1 MIMRKII
8 GLDLGTNSVGWAVV
22 KKNEK
27 NQLIG
32 IEGSGSRI
40 IPMSQDVLGNFDAGN
55 SISQT
60 AERTG
65 SRGVRRLRER
75 HLLRRER
82 LHRVLHLLGFLPEHY
97 VQSIDFEKYFG
108 KFVQD
113 TEPKLPW
120 KETAEKKFEFL
131 FQASFNEMIADFKKN
146 QPLLF
151 HKKPNGEETKIPYDW
166 TIYYLRKKALSQKIT
181 KEELAWILLNFN
193 QKRGYYQLRGEDDE
207 KTDVREYCELL
218 KIVSVEKGEKD
229 KKNDK
234 KTWYKMTFEN
244 GWEYSAT
251 FTAEPD
257 WLNTKREFLI
267 TEEFDESG
275 NIKIVKDKKSD
286 TTGKEKR
293 RITLLPSFDEINLM
307 SKKEQDKIYK
317 KIKVRTEITISN
329 SGKTVGAY
337 IYDTL
342 LQNSTQKIRGKLI
355 RTIERKFYKEELKKI
370 LEKQKEFHAELRNND
385 YYQKCVL
392 DLYPHNEE
400 HRNMLQHGDFTRLFL
415 DDIIFYQRPLKSKK
429 SLISNCPYEH
439 HIFKNETGNT
449 EKSPIKCIAQ
459 SHPLYQE
466 FRLWQF
472 IHNLRIYEREKNVD
486 GKLCTDVDVT
496 VEFIPTIEERVKL
509 FDWLNERKDIEQD
522 TLLQSYFKIKK
533 KIRTDDH
540 LPYRWNYAE
549 DKVYPCNET
558 HALILNRLTK
568 LNIPKDFLDKEKEF
582 ELWHI
587 LYSVNDKEEIGKA
600 LKTFAEKNKLDNDF
614 AEVFAKFPP
623 FAKNYG
629 SYSAKAIKKLL
640 PLMRM
645 GKYWDENAITTE
657 TKTRIQSISERL
669 KDIGHDA
676 KKIEDI
682 SDDDIPKQV
691 LKSFLKVEN
700 PYSGLNT
707 YQACYA
713 VYGRHSEASDITK
726 WRTPQDIDEYLK
738 EFKQHSLRNPIV
750 EQVILETLRV
760 VRDIWK
766 RHGDLSE
773 IHIELGREM
782 KNPAD
787 KRAKITAKI
796 SENENTNLRI
806 KALLMELK
814 NHADV
819 ENVRPYSPNQQE
831 ILKLYEDGVLNSVSE
846 IPDDIIKITKSSQP
860 TQSELIRY
868 KLWLEQ
874 KYQSP
879 YTGEIIPLGKLFTSA
894 YEIEHVIPQS
904 RYFDDSLSNKVI
916 CEAEVNKL
924 KDNALGYEF
933 IKQHGGEK
941 VELSFGRTVE
951 ILSVDAYEKFVKD
964 NYGKLSGK
972 MKKLLLEDIPE
983 SFIERQLNDSRYIS
997 KVVKGLLSNIVREDK
1012 EQEATS
1018 KNVIMC
1024 TGGITSILK
1033 QNWGLNDVWNR
1044 IITPRFERM
1053 NMLTKSNL
1061 FGQWANKEGKNIF
1074 QTEMPLELQKGFNKK
1089 RIDHRHHAMDA
1100 IIIACATREH
1110 VQYLNN
1116 EHAQSKNDDVR
1127 CGLRQRLCFKIKT
1140 DEKGSYKWQ
1149 FHKPWETF
1157 TQDVQAVLEN
1167 IIISFKQ
1174 NLRVINKTTNKYQA
1188 YENGKKIL
1196 KSQEKGDSWAIRKPL
1211 HKDTAFA
1218 KVSLRK
1224 TKKVKLNIA
1233 LKDWENIANKE
1244 LKDEIKRLA
1253 TAYGTF
1259 DAEKVN
1265 NYFKDRNYLHQEVD
1279 ISKVDI
1285 YYFEDDNAAVRKPL
1299 DTSFNAKAIESI
1311 TDTGI
1316 QKILLNH
1323 LAKKDNN
1330 PDLAFSPEGIEEMN
1344 QKIMELNGG
1353 GPHQPIYKVRV
1364 YEPIGNKFQIG
1375 YTGNKQKKYVE
1386 AAKGT
1391 NLFFAIYTDENGNR
1405 TYQTIPLNIVIERLK
1420 QGLKEVPE
1428 KNENGH
1434 YLLFH
1439 LSPNDLVYVPT
1450 KEEIESKAPVNIEN
1464 IRPNR
1469 VYKMVS
1475 CTGNQ
1480 CFFVPNNIAN
1490 PIVQTTELGA
1500 NNKSERSWD
1509 GLMIKQVG
1517 VKILVNRTGS
1527 VDKML
1532 ISI

>member
-1 MIMRKII
+1 MKKVL
-8 GLDLGTNSVGWAVV
+8 GLDLGTNSIGWAVV
-22 KKNEK
+22 NKNEE
-27 NQLIG
+27 NTLIG
-32 IEGSGSRI
+32 IEGLGSRI

-65 SRGVRRLRER
+65 FRGMRRLHER
-75 HLLRRER
+75 FLLRRER

-97 VQSIDFEKYFG
+97 ECGIDFEEHFG
-108 KFVQD
+108 KFKQGA
-113 TEPKLPW
+113 EPKLPW
-120 KETAEKKFEFL
+120 GKAADGASEFL
-131 FQASFNEMIADFKKN
+131 FKNSFNEMLADFAKT
-146 QPLLF
+146 QPQLLAND
-151 HKKPNGEETKIPYDW
+151 KKIPYDW
-166 TIYYLRKKALSQKIT
+166 TIYYLRKKALQKKVK

-207 KTDVREYCELL
+207 KTDVKEYCKLL
-218 KIVSVEKGEKD
+218 KIASVEKGEKD

-257 WLNTKREFLI
+257 WLNMEREFLV
-267 TEEFDESG
+267 TEEFDENG

-293 RITLLPSFDEINLM
+293 RITPLPSFDEINLM
-307 SKKEQDKIYK
+307 SKKDQDKIYK

-355 RTIERKFYKEELKKI
+355 RTIERKFYKDELIKI
-370 LEKQKEFHAELRNND
+370 LEKQVELQPDLFSENLYNDCIRELYKNNEVH
-385 YYQKCVL
+385 QLVL
-392 DLYPHNEE
+392 SK
-400 HRNMLQHGDFTRLFL
+400 RDFVHLL
-415 DDIIFYQRPLKSKK
+415 AKDIIFYQRPLKSKK
-429 SLISNCPYEH
+429 SLISNCPYEYYT
-439 HIFKNETGNT
+439 FKKKEEDAVKNL
-449 EKSPIKCIAQ
+449 PVKCIAKA
-459 SHPLYQE
+459 HPLYQE

-472 IHNLRIYEREKNVD
+472 VHNLRIYEREKIVE

-496 VEFIPTIEERVKL
+496 AAFIPTAAERVKL

-522 TLLQSYFKIKK
+522 TLLQSYFKVKK
-533 KIRTDDH
+533 KNKADDH
-540 LPYRWNYAE
+540 LPYRWKYVE
-549 DKVYPCNET
+549 DKKYPCNET
-558 HALILNRLTK
+558 HASILNRLTK
-568 LNIPKDFLDKEKEF
+568 LGIAKDFLDKEKEF
-582 ELWHI
+582 ALWHI

-600 LKTFAEKNKLDNDF
+600 LKTFAEKNGLDNNF
-614 AEVFAKFPP
+614 VETFAKFPP
-623 FAKNYG
+623 FTKNYG
-629 SYSAKAIKKLL
+629 AYSAKAVKKLL

-645 GKYWDENAITTE
+645 GSYWDEGAITAE
-657 TKTRIQSISERL
+657 TKTRIQAVIERL
-669 KDIGHDA
+669 NDINHDA
-676 KKIEDI
+676 KKIENI
-682 SDDDIPKQV
+682 SDDEIPKQV
-691 LKSFLKVEN
+691 LKSFLNVEN

-713 VYGRHSEASDITK
+713 VYGRHSEASDTTK
-726 WRTPQDIDEYLK
+726 WKTPQDIDKYLE
-738 EFKQHSLRNPIV
+738 EFKQHALRNPIV

-766 RHGDLSE
+766 KYGDLSE
-773 IHIELGREM
+773 IHIELSREM

-787 KRAKITAKI
+787 ERAKITATI
-796 SENENTNLRI
+796 SGNENANLRI
-806 KALLMELK
+806 KALLAELK

-831 ILKLYEDGVLNSVSE
+831 ILKLYEEGVLNSVSE

-860 TQSELIRY
+860 TKSELVRY

-874 KYQSP
+874 KYRSP
-879 YTGEIIPLGKLFTSA
+879 YTGEVIPLGKLFTSA
-894 YEIEHVIPQS
+894 YEIDHVIPQS

-924 KDNALGYEF
+924 KANALGYEF
-933 IKQHGGEK
+933 IKQPGRKK
-941 VELSFGRTVE
+941 VELSFGKTVE
-951 ILSVDAYEKFVKD
+951 ILSVEAYENFVKTS
-964 NYGKLSGK
+964 YGKLHGK
-972 MKKLLLEDIPE
+972 MNKLLLEEIPDKM
-983 SFIERQLNDSRYIS
+983 IERQLNDTRYIS
-997 KVVKGLLSNIVREDK
+997 KIVKGLLSNIVREDG

-1018 KNVIMC
+1018 KNVILC
-1024 TGGITSILK
+1024 TGGITSMLK
-1033 QNWGLNDVWNR
+1033 QHWGLNDVWNK

-1053 NMLTKSNL
+1053 NLLTKSNR
-1061 FGQWANKEGKNIF
+1061 FGQWVNKKGKNIF

-1100 IIIACATREH
+1100 LIIACATREH

-1116 EHAQSKNDDVR
+1116 EHAQSKNDDAR
-1127 CGLRQRLCFKIKT
+1127 QALQQRLCFKAKT

-1149 FHKPWETF
+1149 FHKPWATF
-1157 TQDVQAVLEN
+1157 TQDAQAALEK

-1174 NLRVINKTTNKYQA
+1174 NLRVINKTTNKYQV

-1196 KSQEKGDSWAIRKPL
+1196 KSQKKGDSWAIRKPL
-1211 HKDTAFA
+1211 HKDTVSA

-1224 TKKVKLNIA
+1224 TKKVKFNIA
-1233 LKDWENIANKE
+1233 LKDWENIVSRE
-1244 LKDEIKRLA
+1244 LKDEIKRLIA
-1253 TAYGTF
+1253 AYGLF
-1259 DAEKVN
+1259 DAEKIN
-1265 NYFKDRNYLHQEVD
+1265 RYFKDKNYLHQKVD

-1285 YYFEDDNAAVRKPL
+1285 YYFEEGNAAVRKTL
-1299 DTSFNAKAIESI
+1299 DTSFDAKAIESI
-1311 TDTGI
+1311 TDAGI

-1323 LAKKDNN
+1323 LATKENN

-1344 QKIMELNGG
+1344 KNIVDLNGG
-1353 GPHQPIYKVRV
+1353 KSHQPIYKVRV
-1364 YEPIGNKFQIG
+1364 YEPIGSKFLVG
-1375 YTGNKQKKYVE
+1375 HVGNKQKKYVE

-1391 NLFFAIYTDENGNR
+1391 NLFFAIYADENGNR
-1405 TYQTIPLNIVIERLK
+1405 TFETVPLNIAIERLK
-1420 QGLKEVPE
+1420 QGLREVPE
-1428 KNENGH
+1428 RNEKGNS
-1434 YLLFH
+1434 LLFH

-1450 KEEIESKAPVNIEN
+1450 KEEIESNAPITIEN
-1464 IRPNR
+1464 IRSER

-1480 CFFVPNNIAN
+1480 CFFVPNNIAY

-1500 NNKSERSWD
+1500 NNKSEKSWD
-1509 GLMIKQVG
+1509 GTMIKQVG
-1517 VKILVNRTGS
+1517 RKIMVNRMGT
-1527 VDKML
+1527 L
-1532 ISI
+1532 IKC